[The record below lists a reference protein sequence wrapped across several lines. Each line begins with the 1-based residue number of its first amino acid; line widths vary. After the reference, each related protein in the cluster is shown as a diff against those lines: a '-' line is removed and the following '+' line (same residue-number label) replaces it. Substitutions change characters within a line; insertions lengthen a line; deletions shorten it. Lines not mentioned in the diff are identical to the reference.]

1 MGIDLEIEELRAAA
15 IAFVLQYGWLVV
27 IVGAVALAILSALVQ
42 PLRRRRHSRAL
53 LAQLA
58 ASTRSQLIDA
68 GPGATRAPTVQLN
81 GNFNAVF
88 SPGPDP
94 FVSLTV
100 TREKGPLGGP
110 FRAAARKRAPALDQ
124 LRFHGIL
131 DPAPRQE
138 LLWSK
143 GETPNRAIRRGD
155 EAGLWTR
162 QHMDLTGSE
171 YITRGDNAGALA
183 HVIFDM
189 QRRYNPFLCQ
199 LLVEREATSH
209 LVVTLQLAHGPNVEE
224 MPALVSLIR
233 AAARAAQLE

>member
-1 MGIDLEIEELRAAA
+1 MGIDLEIEELRTAA
-15 IAFVLQYGWLVV
+15 IAFMLQYGWLAV
-27 IVGAVALAILSALVQ
+27 IVGAAALIMLGALVQ

-58 ASTRSQLIDA
+58 AGTRSRLIAAD
-68 GPGATRAPTVQLN
+68 PGVTSAPLVQLN
-81 GNFNAVF
+81 GDFDAVF

-110 FRAAARKRAPALDQ
+110 FRAAARKRTPTLDQ
-124 LRFHGIL
+124 LRFHGVL
-131 DPAPRQE
+131 DSAPRQE

-155 EAGLWTR
+155 EAGLWTHHR
-162 QHMDLTGSE
+162 MDLTGSE

-183 HVIFDM
+183 HVLFDM
-189 QRRYNPFLCQ
+189 QRRYNPFLHQ
-199 LLVEREATSH
+199 LFVDGEATPH
-209 LVVTLQLAHGPNVEE
+209 VVVTIQLAHGLNVEE

-233 AAARAAQLE
+233 TAARAAQLE

>member
-1 MGIDLEIEELRAAA
+1 MGIDLATEELRAAA
-15 IAFVLQYGWLVV
+15 TAFMLQYGWLVV
-27 IVGAVALAILSALVQ
+27 IVGAAALVMLGVLVQ
-42 PLRRRRHSRAL
+42 PLRRQRHSRAL

-58 ASTRSQLIDA
+58 AGTRSHLA
-68 GPGATRAPTVQLN
+68 AMGPGAARAPAVQLN
-81 GNFNAVF
+81 GDFDAAF

-100 TREKGPLGGP
+100 TREKSPLGGP
-110 FRAAARKRAPALDQ
+110 FHTHGRKRAAVLDQ
-124 LRFHGIL
+124 LRFHGVV
-131 DPAPRQE
+131 DPVPQQE

-162 QHMDLTGSE
+162 HHMDLTGSE
-171 YITRGDNAGALA
+171 YITRGDNTGALA
-183 HVIFDM
+183 HALFEM
-189 QRRYNPFLCQ
+189 QRRYNPFLQQ
-199 LLVEREATSH
+199 LFVEREATPH
-209 LVVTLQLAHGPNVEE
+209 VVVTIQLAHGLNVEE